1 MTIGKQTA
9 QGVCFMKTTAQFLGS
24 NIKIVPDDNAIKLG
38 CCDRCGPLLNTSE
51 RISEQA
57 LSCSLKGGD
66 RLDELAAMDFSMI
79 AVALKP
85 SLLV

>member
-1 MTIGKQTA
+1 
-9 QGVCFMKTTAQFLGS
+9 MKTTAQFLGS

-38 CCDRCGPLLNTSE
+38 CCDRCGLLLNTSE